1 MSLTNTT
8 CLFEASKALD
18 KPSLEE
24 FRFWPPSTAI
34 ASKHRN
40 STNWVQPRSKP
51 NFLSNTK
58 VGTTRFFEAWNG
70 LQRFF
75 FQFLCFFSCIRVW
88 VTLAVFEDAQPTT
101 LDPSDFYWTRGYSA
115 TKQARQLFL
124 ALRQVYLR
132 PCGRWSAADIE
143 ALLLTAAALSK
154 LSRPTRTWDAG
165 LKTAWLKKFFI
176 HC

>member
-132 PCGRWSAADIE
+132 PSGPPADTTST
-143 ALLLTAAALSK
+143 TAAALSK
-154 LSRPTRTWDAG
+154 LSRPTRTWTAG
-165 LKTAWLKKFFI
+165 LRLCLLNGYIWFF
-176 HC
+176 